1 MIREREVGLVKYLQE
16 MMICLK
22 GAPIPSALRA
32 FLQLPPEAEAE
43 SEPSGILV
51 HSTLEETDTVP
62 ITTPKRISTPKITPP
77 PALYLRSDAHGTNHH
92 PQKSTPKEHP
102 QIAPPNSTPKYPSIA
117 TPITTPIA
125 TPIASP
131 IATRIATPIA
141 SPIASRILPPQVI
154 LVAYQLPLHVRRGAD
169 GGWVVEW
176 DTDSVLHCE
185 ALKLSTRAIW
195 VGCVSATVPPAEQAT
210 PHSPTPPATPHTL
223 PMHHHH
229 MCPPPP

>member
-77 PALYLRSDAHGTNHH
+77 LHSIFEATHTVPITTPKRA
-92 PQKSTPKEHP
+92 PPKSTPK
-102 QIAPPNSTPKYPSIA
+102 
-117 TPITTPIA
+117 
-125 TPIASP
+125 
-131 IATRIATPIA
+131 
-141 SPIASRILPPQVI
+141 
-154 LVAYQLPLHVRRGAD
+154 
-169 GGWVVEW
+169 
-176 DTDSVLHCE
+176 
-185 ALKLSTRAIW
+185 
-195 VGCVSATVPPAEQAT
+195 
-210 PHSPTPPATPHTL
+210 
-223 PMHHHH
+223 
-229 MCPPPP
+229 